1 MVISINF
8 LGKGGEMNLNLNDF
22 ELVANFVVIF
32 AALLSIV
39 FAFGVVW
46 RVEKKLD
53 VSYKLLLLAITSFM
67 ISEILGYFD
76 IGAENGVKFWAVL
89 AKVLFALFFLL
100 GILTAR
106 RMIQEVDGE
115 K

>member
-1 MVISINF
+1 MD
-8 LGKGGEMNLNLNDF
+8 LKLNDF

-53 VSYKLLLLAITSFM
+53 TSYKLLLLAITSFAV
-67 ISEILGYFD
+67 SEILGFFD
-76 IGAENGVKFWAVL
+76 VGAENNVKFWVVS

-106 RMIQEVDGE
+106 RMIREVDGE

>member
-1 MVISINF
+1 MSI
-8 LGKGGEMNLNLNDF
+8 NLNDF

-32 AALLSIV
+32 TALLSIV
-39 FAFGVVW
+39 YAFGVVW

-53 VSYKLLLLAITSFM
+53 VSYKLLLLAIVFFTF
-67 ISEILGYFD
+67 SEILGYFD
-76 IGAENGVKFWAVL
+76 IGTTGKVRFWMVL

-106 RMIQEVDGE
+106 RMIREVDGE

>member
-1 MVISINF
+1 MS
-8 LGKGGEMNLNLNDF
+8 LNINDF
-22 ELVANFVVIF
+22 ELVANFVVIL

-39 FAFGVVW
+39 YAFGVVW

-53 VSYKLLLLAITSFM
+53 VSYKLLLLAIAFFTF
-67 ISEILGYFD
+67 SEGLEFFD
-76 IGAENGVKFWAVL
+76 IGNASPFRFWVIL
-89 AKVLFALFFLL
+89 FKVLFALFFLL

-106 RMIQEVDGE
+106 RMIREVDGE

>member
-1 MVISINF
+1 M
-8 LGKGGEMNLNLNDF
+8 GLNIKDF
-22 ELVANFVVIF
+22 ELVANVVVIL
-32 AALLSIV
+32 AALLSV
-39 FAFGVVW
+39 VYAFGVVW

-53 VSYKLLLLAITSFM
+53 VSFKLFLLAIVFFTS
-67 ISEILGYFD
+67 SEILGYFD
-76 IGAENGVKFWAVL
+76 IGTAGQVRFWRVL

-106 RMIQEVDGE
+106 RMIREVDGE

>member
-1 MVISINF
+1 MS
-8 LGKGGEMNLNLNDF
+8 LNINDF
-22 ELVANFVVIF
+22 ELAANFVVLL
-32 AALLSIV
+32 AALLFIV
-39 FAFGVVW
+39 YALGVVW

-53 VSYKLLLLAITSFM
+53 VSYKLLLLAIVSFTF
-67 ISEILGYFD
+67 SEILGYFE
-76 IGAENGVKFWAVL
+76 IGTAGKIRFWMIL

-106 RMIQEVDGE
+106 RMIREVDGE

>member
-1 MVISINF
+1 MSINI
-8 LGKGGEMNLNLNDF
+8 NDF
-22 ELVANFVVIF
+22 ELVANFVVIL

-39 FAFGVVW
+39 YTFGVVW

-53 VSYKLLLLAITSFM
+53 VSYKLLLLSIVFFTL
-67 ISEILGYFD
+67 SEIMGFFD
-76 IGAENGVKFWAVL
+76 IGTAGKVRFWMVL
-89 AKVLFALFFLL
+89 TKVLFALFFLS

-106 RMIQEVDGE
+106 RMIREVDGE

>member
-1 MVISINF
+1 MS
-8 LGKGGEMNLNLNDF
+8 LNIYDF
-22 ELVANFVVIF
+22 ELVANFVVILT
-32 AALLSIV
+32 ALLSV
-39 FAFGVVW
+39 VYAFGVVW

-53 VSYKLLLLAITSFM
+53 VSYKLLLLAIVFFT
-67 ISEILGYFD
+67 ISEGLGFFD
-76 IGAENGVKFWAVL
+76 IGTAGRIRFWMVL
-89 AKVLFALFFLL
+89 TKVLFALFFLL